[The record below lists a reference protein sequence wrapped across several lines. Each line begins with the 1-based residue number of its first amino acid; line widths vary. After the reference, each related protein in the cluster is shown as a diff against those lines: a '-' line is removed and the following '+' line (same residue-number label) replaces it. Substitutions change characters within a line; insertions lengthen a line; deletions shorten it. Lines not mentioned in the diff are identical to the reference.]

1 MKNKAVLAV
10 VGVVI
15 ILAIIFGVVALSGS
29 KKDNTSSTTTSHM
42 DMSNGSQAS
51 SSSSSK
57 AVATD
62 TVAIQNF
69 AFSPETITVKV
80 GTKVTW
86 TNKDSAAHTVTGDN
100 NDGPASGTLAQGASY
115 SFIFSKVGTF
125 NYECS
130 IHPSMKGTVIVT
142 N

>member
-1 MKNKAVLAV
+1 MKNKSILAVVAIVVVAAIV
-10 VGVVI
+10 VGVV
-15 ILAIIFGVVALSGS
+15 ALGGN
-29 KKDNTSSTTTSHM
+29 KKDDTSNNTMNTMNNST
-42 DMSNGSQAS
+42 S

-57 AVATD
+57 TVATD

-86 TNKDSAAHTVTGDN
+86 TNKDSAGHTVTGDTS
-100 NDGPASGTLAQGASY
+100 DGPASDTLAQGASY
-115 SFIFSKVGTF
+115 SFTFSKAGTF
-125 NYECS
+125 TYACS
-130 IHPSMKGTVIVT
+130 IHPDMKGTVIVT